1 MLLPYPTRETCDVV
15 ARPDDASLWLECQN
29 GSESAW
35 ADLVG
40 RYENL
45 VYSTALQ
52 TGLDPEDAADVFQQ
66 VWLELHRSL
75 LRIRDPKALPR
86 WLIVTTRRIA
96 YKHAIVAGRWVRET
110 RDDMVDPAPG
120 ADAIVV
126 VLEERQELEDALA
139 ALDERCEQLLRMF
152 FYSEKKV
159 TYKEVSERLG
169 LSEDSIG
176 SLRSRCLERL
186 RRILGN

>member
-1 MLLPYPTRETCDVV
+1 LL
-15 ARPDDASLWLECQN
+15 LECQK
-29 GSESAW
+29 GDETAW

-52 TGLDPEDAADVFQQ
+52 TGLDQEDTADVFQQ

-96 YKHAIVAGRWVRET
+96 YKHAVVAGRWVRDIRE
-110 RDDMVDPAPG
+110 DVVDPAPR
-120 ADAIVV
+120 ADSMIT
-126 VLEERQELEDALA
+126 VLEQRQELEDAMA
-139 ALDERCEQLLRMF
+139 ALDDRCRQVLMMF
-152 FYSEKKV
+152 FYAEKKV
-159 TYKEVSERLG
+159 SYREASEQLG

-186 RRILGN
+186 RRLLEG

>member
-1 MLLPYPTRETCDVV
+1 MV
-15 ARPDDASLWLECQN
+15 AQPDDARLLLECRN
-29 GSESAW
+29 GDQTAW
-35 ADLVG
+35 ADLVR

-52 TGLDPEDAADVFQQ
+52 TGLDQEDAADVFQQ
-66 VWLELHRSL
+66 VWLELYRSL

-96 YKHAIVAGRWVRET
+96 YKHAVVAGRWVRDIRES
-110 RDDMVDPAPG
+110 MIDPAPG
-120 ADAIVV
+120 ADSVIT
-126 VLEERQELEDALA
+126 VLEQRQELEEAMA
-139 ALDERCEQLLRMF
+139 ALDERCRQVLRMF
-152 FYSEKKV
+152 FYAESKV
-159 TYKEVSERLG
+159 SYRTVSERLG

-186 RRILGN
+186 RRKLGG